1 VAMDDAGLG
10 IENEIDFDVKTFAE
24 TGPECCGDALV
35 CEHCGSESLTLSREI
50 DKPSWTAVFRSGSAS
65 CPEWY
70 ATSLN
75 LDDRRFWDG
84 AMGEGFS
91 DWYDWYLKSSVES
104 AREPET
110 DPERAPA
117 TQLEF
122 AWN

>member
-1 VAMDDAGLG
+1 MALDDAGIG
-10 IENEIDFDVKTFAE
+10 IENEIDFDVNSFAE
-24 TGPECCGDALV
+24 TGPECCGDDLV

-75 LDDRRFWDG
+75 LDARRFWDG